1 MHQVAL
7 ALGAEARS
15 KGVDVLL
22 APTVNLMR
30 TPLGGR
36 GFEFF
41 AEDPVL
47 TARLAAAYVRG
58 VQSAGVA
65 ATVKHYA
72 GNDSETE
79 RWTYDARISE
89 TVLRELYLV
98 PFEACVREA
107 GAWLVMAAYNR
118 VNGERMTENVRL
130 LRDVL
135 KNEWGFDGVVTSD
148 WDAARSTVPTA
159 AATLDL
165 SMPGPDGPWGDQ
177 LISAVMDGSVSEELL
192 DDKLVRLLRLAR
204 RVGALT
210 AGGHGGSPPARRP
223 RTRCRRSR
231 PVAAR

>member
-1 MHQVAL
+1 
-7 ALGAEARS
+7 
-15 KGVDVLL
+15 
-22 APTVNLMR
+22 MR

-47 TARLAAAYVRG
+47 AARLAAAYVRG
-58 VQSAGVA
+58 VQSGRRGRHGEALR
-65 ATVKHYA
+65 
-72 GNDSETE
+72 GNESETG

-89 TVLRELYLV
+89 SVLRELYLV

-118 VNGERMTENVRL
+118 VNGERMTENLRL

-148 WDAARSTVPTA
+148 WHAARSTQATA
-159 AATLDL
+159 VATLDL

-177 LISAVMDGSVSEELL
+177 LTRAVGDRAVSQELL
-192 DDKLVRLLRLAR
+192 DDKVVRLLRLAR
-204 RVGALT
+204 RVGALGDT
-210 AGGHGGSPPARRP
+210 AQPRP
-223 RTRCRRSR
+223 RTAAGPAARSSSTPDLLRRPPQHRSCCCATKAARCR
-231 PVAAR
+231 